1 MADLASKIF
10 KMYEKSMIEAKRD
23 KCNAIRLKP
32 SQKLLGP
39 ISFWHLGAKFDDKR
53 VPTIAFVGKTTWM
66 YPEDYSV
73 LAEKETFYDGRQL
86 INYFFGEAL
95 KRYQYWRIIKE
106 ISLATYSKED
116 ESIDFLDH
124 IFITNLVKCN
134 VYDKNVGYKNIT
146 KYDFFANCMD
156 VFEKEIEIA
165 KPSHIIFFTNDGYDK
180 LINNL
185 CFGYG
190 KNNHYDISDWNK
202 RKTITK
208 RDLRNK
214 TVYWWHRRFPKSGK
228 PQMHFLRTR
237 HPQGA
242 PKEFKEEII
251 NWIQETSASA
261 NKIYSGN

>member
-1 MADLASKIF
+1 MTDLETKVF
-10 KMYEKSMIEAKRD
+10 EMYEKSMADNKRNI
-23 KCNAIRLKP
+23 CNSIRRKP
-32 SQKLLGP
+32 NQELLGP
-39 ISFWHLGAKFDDKR
+39 ISFWHLGSKFDDKSI
-53 VPTIAFVGKTTWM
+53 PTIAFVGKTTWM

-73 LAEKETFYDGRQL
+73 LEKKETFYDGRQW

-95 KRYQYWRIIKE
+95 KTYQYWRIIKK

-116 ESIDFLDH
+116 ESNDFLDH

-134 VYDKNVGYKNIT
+134 VYDKNVSYKNIT
-146 KYDFFANCMD
+146 KYDFFANCID

-202 RKTITK
+202 NY
-208 RDLRNK
+208 NK
-214 TVYWWHRRFPKSGK
+214 TRFKK
-228 PQMHFLRTR
+228 
-237 HPQGA
+237 
-242 PKEFKEEII
+242 
-251 NWIQETSASA
+251 
-261 NKIYSGN
+261 